1 MTETYLLYC
10 ISEEK
15 TLQNPS
21 KLPRT
26 DNPIISFRSSL
37 SSRGS
42 EDAPL
47 SVNEKMAVRKK
58 TKERG
63 TTL

>member
-15 TLQNPS
+15 TLQ